1 MQLLAG
7 SKIIDV
13 DQGLKE
19 DRALF
24 SGAQKLF
31 GILITVG
38 EAVAYVI
45 SGMYG
50 DVRELGA
57 GARRSPQKP
66 PPHRACSGRRGG
78 ETSLPRRHSGRAG
91 FGFAAA
97 LQGLGRARSHPC
109 PEGPG
114 GAAAAWGL
122 AMACPARAL
131 VPHGPP
137 HTHTERPSPPTVLTL
152 STCALF
158 FGR

>member
-57 GARRSPQKP
+57 GTRRLPQKP
-66 PPHRACSGRRGG
+66 PPRGAGLVRAGRRGAI
-78 ETSLPRRHSGRAG
+78 SHAV
-91 FGFAAA
+91 AAA
-97 LQGLGRARSHPC
+97 APCGLWFCCGPAGHGLGRSPAKPR
-109 PEGPG
+109 GPG
-114 GAAAAWGL
+114 HSCVGL
-122 AMACPARAL
+122 TSPFARRL
-131 VPHGPP
+131 VDPRAPRGDPL
-137 HTHTERPSPPTVLTL
+137 RPLTL
-152 STCALF
+152 TTSPLLPQVT
-158 FGR
+158 RS

>member
-57 GARRSPQKP
+57 GARRSSQKP
-66 PPHRACSGRRGG
+66 PPPHFEYIRCPCVHRPHTLKLCLTYSRPCS
-78 ETSLPRRHSGRAG
+78 SLPDCW
-91 FGFAAA
+91 A
-97 LQGLGRARSHPC
+97 L
-109 PEGPG
+109 
-114 GAAAAWGL
+114 
-122 AMACPARAL
+122 
-131 VPHGPP
+131 
-137 HTHTERPSPPTVLTL
+137 
-152 STCALF
+152 
-158 FGR
+158 

>member
-57 GARRSPQKP
+57 GTRRLPQKP
-66 PPHRACSGRRGG
+66 PPQGAGPGRAGRRGR
-78 ETSLPRRHSGRAG
+78 SLMRWQPPHRVGFWFGCGPVGSGGVAPM
-91 FGFAAA
+91 
-97 LQGLGRARSHPC
+97 RSL
-109 PEGPG
+109 EGPG
-114 GAAAAWGL
+114 RGSVGL
-122 AMACPARAL
+122 TSPCARRL
-131 VPHGPP
+131 VDPRAPKDDP
-137 HTHTERPSPPTVLTL
+137 LRPSLSRSPPLL
-152 STCALF
+152 SSA
-158 FGR
+158 R

>member
-57 GARRSPQKP
+57 GARRSSQKPP
-66 PPHRACSGRRGG
+66 PPHRAWSGRGG
-78 ETSLPRRHSGRAG
+78 GDLSSV
-91 FGFAAA
+91 AATA
-97 LQGLGRARSHPC
+97 VV
-109 PEGPG
+109 
-114 GAAAAWGL
+114 
-122 AMACPARAL
+122 RAL
-131 VPHGPP
+131 VLPRPCRGSGGLAPILVRRGRGSVGARYGLSSPCARPPRTPPP
-137 HTHTERPSPPTVLTL
+137 HLRNDLLRPP
-152 STCALF
+152 C
-158 FGR
+158 

>member
-57 GARRSPQKP
+57 GARRSSQKPP
-66 PPHRACSGRRGG
+66 PPHRACSGRGG
-78 ETSLPRRHSGRAG
+78 GDLSSVAATAVVRALVLPRPCRGSG
-91 FGFAAA
+91 
-97 LQGLGRARSHPC
+97 GLAPILC
-109 PEGPG
+109 PEAPG

-122 AMACPARAL
+122 AIACPARAL

-137 HTHTERPSPPTVLTL
+137 PHTHTERPSPPTGTL
-152 STCALF
+152 SA
-158 FGR
+158 

>member
-57 GARRSPQKP
+57 GARRSSQKPP
-66 PPHRACSGRRGG
+66 PPHRAWSGRGG
-78 ETSLPRRHSGRAG
+78 GDLSSVAATAVVRALVLPRPCRGSG
-91 FGFAAA
+91 
-97 LQGLGRARSHPC
+97 GLAPILVRRG
-109 PEGPG
+109 PEGPRQRG
-114 GAAAAWGL
+114 GSLWPVQPVRSSPTDPPPRTCGTTFSAHR
-122 AMACPARAL
+122 AR
-131 VPHGPP
+131 
-137 HTHTERPSPPTVLTL
+137 TL
-152 STCALF
+152 SA
-158 FGR
+158 

>member
-78 ETSLPRRHSGRAG
+78 RPLFRGATAVVRALVLPRPCRGSG
-91 FGFAAA
+91 
-97 LQGLGRARSHPC
+97 GLAPILVRRG
-109 PEGPG
+109 PEGPRQRG
-114 GAAAAWGL
+114 GSLWPVQPVRSSPTA
-122 AMACPARAL
+122 
-131 VPHGPP
+131 
-137 HTHTERPSPPTVLTL
+137 PPTHIRNDLL
-152 STCALF
+152 RPPC
-158 FGR
+158 